1 MDWLLLLLP
10 VALVIFGA
18 LVINST
24 QQNIE
29 PGIYGWNHIILG
41 VIGLLIALWLSR
53 SRYEH
58 LVTWHWIIY
67 GVINV
72 LLVVVLFIGT
82 VGSGAQ
88 SWLGLFW
95 FLCPAF

>member
-1 MDWLLLLLP
+1 MPWL
-10 VALVIFGA
+10 
-18 LVINST
+18 ST
-24 QQNIE
+24 VPQQNIE

-72 LLVVVLFIGT
+72 LLVVVLFHWHGR
-82 VGSGAQ
+82 VRGSKLA
-88 SWLGLFW
+88 WAFW